1 MRGSRSE
8 HTSSV
13 AVAYFRAGIIAVA
26 PLLLLAAFAYHPHIM
41 FLPSAEAVA
50 HAVQADTLRWGIAH
64 LGVGVGAALMAA
76 AFVAVGGHIGDADS
90 HRPSVAVGVPLAVLG
105 AGLYAILPGMEFTV
119 LAAVQ
124 TGGDVVA
131 AQKAIDSWF
140 VPTMMSSA
148 IVNAAGLTLLAR
160 AIRGSNLLSRRM
172 TSVVVAAIFVMAVS
186 RFVPIGPVQFY
197 VQGVAGIIAFWP
209 IAYHVLKQTVVR
221 DLEHP
226 QPMPAV

>member
-8 HTSSV
+8 HPSV
-13 AVAYFRAGIIAVA
+13 AFFRAAVIGIA
-26 PLLLLAAFAYHPHIM
+26 PLVLLAAFAYHPHIM

-50 HAVQADTLRWGIAH
+50 HAVQADTLRWGVAH

-76 AFVAVGGHIGDADS
+76 AFVAVGGYLGDADN
-90 HRPSVAVGVPLAVLG
+90 RRLGVVIGVPLAVLG
-105 AGLYAILPGMEFTV
+105 AELYAILPGMEFTV
-119 LAAVQ
+119 LAAVKS
-124 TGGDVVA
+124 GADVVA

-148 IVNAAGLTLLAR
+148 IVNAAGLILLAR
-160 AIRGSNLLSRRM
+160 AVNGSEVLSRGTR
-172 TSVVVAAIFVMAVS
+172 SVVVAAFLVMAVS

-197 VQGVAGIIAFWP
+197 VQGVAGIIALWP
-209 IAYHVLKQTVVR
+209 ISYHIWKHASVR
-221 DLEHP
+221 DLRQA

>member
-8 HTSSV
+8 HPS
-13 AVAYFRAGIIAVA
+13 VAYFRAAVIGIA
-26 PLLLLAAFAYHPHIM
+26 PLVLLAAFAYHPHIM

-50 HAVQADTLRWGIAH
+50 HAVQADTVRWGIAH
-64 LGVGVGAALMAA
+64 LGVGVGAALLAA
-76 AFVAVGGHIGDADS
+76 AFVAVGGYLGDADN
-90 HRPSVAVGVPLAVLG
+90 RRLGVVIGVPLAVLG
-105 AGLYAILPGMEFTV
+105 AGVYAILPGMEFTV

-124 TGGDVVA
+124 TGADVVA

-148 IVNAAGLTLLAR
+148 IVNAAGLILLAR
-160 AIRGSNLLSRRM
+160 AVNGSEVLSRGTR
-172 TSVVVAAIFVMAVS
+172 SVVVAAFLVMAVS

-197 VQGVAGIIAFWP
+197 VQGVAGIIALWP
-209 IAYHVLKQTVVR
+209 ISYHVWKHASAR
-221 DLEHP
+221 DLRQA

>member
-13 AVAYFRAGIIAVA
+13 AVAYFRVGIIAVA

-64 LGVGVGAALMAA
+64 LGVGVGAALMAV

-124 TGGDVVA
+124 TGADVVA
-131 AQKAIDSWF
+131 AQKAIDGWF

-148 IVNAAGLTLLAR
+148 VVNAAGLTLLAR
-160 AIRGSNLLSRRM
+160 AIRGSTVLSRRM
-172 TSVVVAAIFVMAVS
+172 RSVVVAALFVMAVS

-197 VQGVAGIIAFWP
+197 VQGVAGIVAFWP
-209 IAYHVLKQTVVR
+209 IAYHILKQTVAR

>member
-1 MRGSRSE
+1 MRRSSDE
-8 HTSSV
+8 RISSV
-13 AVAYFRAGIIAVA
+13 AVAYVRAVIIAVA
-26 PLLLLAAFAYHPHIM
+26 PFVLFAAFAYHPHIM

-50 HAVQADTLRWGIAH
+50 HAVQADTVRWGIAH

-76 AFVAVGGHIGDADS
+76 AFVAVGGHVGDADK
-90 HRPSVAVGVPLAVLG
+90 HRLGVAVGVPLAVLG

-119 LAAVQ
+119 LAAVKS
-124 TGGDVVA
+124 GADVVA
-131 AQKAIDSWF
+131 AQEAIDGWF

-160 AIRGSNLLSRRM
+160 AISGSDVLSRGIRP
-172 TSVVVAAIFVMAVS
+172 VVVAALLVMAVS

-209 IAYHVLKQTVVR
+209 IAYHILKQTLGR
-221 DLEHP
+221 DLEHA

>member
-8 HTSSV
+8 HAS
-13 AVAYFRAGIIAVA
+13 VAYFRAAVIGIA
-26 PLLLLAAFAYHPHIM
+26 PLVLLAAFAYHPHIM

-50 HAVQADTLRWGIAH
+50 HAVQADTVRWGVAH

-76 AFVAVGGHIGDADS
+76 AFVAVGGSLGDADN
-90 HRPSVAVGVPLAVLG
+90 RRLGVVIGVSLAVLG
-105 AGLYAILPGMEFTV
+105 AGVYAILPGMEFTV
-119 LAAVQ
+119 LAAVKS
-124 TGGDVVA
+124 GADVVA

-148 IVNAAGLTLLAR
+148 IVNAAGLILLAR
-160 AIRGSNLLSRRM
+160 AVNGSEVLSRGTR
-172 TSVVVAAIFVMAVS
+172 SVVVAAFLVMAVS

-197 VQGVAGIIAFWP
+197 VQGVAGIIALWP
-209 IAYHVLKQTVVR
+209 ISYHIWKHASAR
-221 DLEHP
+221 DLRQA

>member
-1 MRGSRSE
+1 MRRSTNE

-13 AVAYFRAGIIAVA
+13 AVAYFRAAIIAVA
-26 PLLLLAAFAYHPHIM
+26 PLVLLAAFAYHPHIM

-50 HAVQADTLRWGIAH
+50 HAVQGDTLRWGIAH

-76 AFVAVGGHIGDADS
+76 AFVAVGGHLEDADN

-105 AGLYAILPGMEFTV
+105 AGVYAILPGMEFTV
-119 LAAVQ
+119 LAAVK
-124 TGGDVVA
+124 TGADVVA

-148 IVNAAGLTLLAR
+148 IFNAAGLTILAR
-160 AIRGSNLLSRRM
+160 AISGSDVLAGRM
-172 TSVVVAAIFVMAVS
+172 RSVVVAALFVMAVS

-197 VQGVAGIIAFWP
+197 VQGVAGIVAFWP
-209 IAYHVLKQTVVR
+209 IAYHILRRTLAR
-221 DLEHP
+221 DLEHA

>member
-13 AVAYFRAGIIAVA
+13 AVAYFRAGVIVVA
-26 PLLLLAAFAYHPHIM
+26 PLVLLAAFAYHPHIM
-41 FLPSAEAVA
+41 LLPSAEAVA

>member
-8 HTSSV
+8 HPS
-13 AVAYFRAGIIAVA
+13 VAYFRAAVIGIA
-26 PLLLLAAFAYHPHIM
+26 PLVLLAAFAYHPHIM

-50 HAVQADTLRWGIAH
+50 HAVQADTVRWGIAH
-64 LGVGVGAALMAA
+64 LGVGVGAALLAA
-76 AFVAVGGHIGDADS
+76 AFVAVGGYLGDADN
-90 HRPSVAVGVPLAVLG
+90 RRLGVVIGVPLAVLG
-105 AGLYAILPGMEFTV
+105 AGVYAILPGMEFTV

-124 TGGDVVA
+124 TGADVVA

-148 IVNAAGLTLLAR
+148 IVNAAGLILLAR
-160 AIRGSNLLSRRM
+160 AVNGSEVLSRGTR
-172 TSVVVAAIFVMAVS
+172 SVVVAAFLVMAVS

-197 VQGVAGIIAFWP
+197 VQGVAGIIALWP
-209 IAYHVLKQTVVR
+209 IAYQIWKQASAR
-221 DLEHP
+221 DLRQA

>member
-1 MRGSRSE
+1 MRRSTNE

-13 AVAYFRAGIIAVA
+13 AVAYFRAAIIAVA
-26 PLLLLAAFAYHPHIM
+26 PLVLLAAFAYHPHIM

-50 HAVQADTLRWGIAH
+50 HAVQAGTLRWGIAH

-76 AFVAVGGHIGDADS
+76 AFVAVGGHLGDVDD
-90 HRPSVAVGVPLAVLG
+90 HRPSVAVGVPLAALG

-119 LAAVQ
+119 LAAAH
-124 TGGDVVA
+124 TGADVVA

-148 IVNAAGLTLLAR
+148 IFNAAGLTILAR
-160 AIRGSNLLSRRM
+160 AVSGSDVLAGRM
-172 TSVVVAAIFVMAVS
+172 RSVVVAALFVMAVS

-197 VQGVAGIIAFWP
+197 VQGVAGIVAFWP
-209 IAYHVLKQTVVR
+209 VAYHIVRRTLAR
-221 DLEHP
+221 DLEHA

>member
-1 MRGSRSE
+1 MRGSGSE

-105 AGLYAILPGMEFTV
+105 AGLYAILPGHISDKTVARHVSNIFTKLGV
-119 LAAVQ
+119 SSRSAA
-124 TGGDVVA
+124 TA
-131 AQKAIDSWF
+131 YAYEH
-140 VPTMMSSA
+140 
-148 IVNAAGLTLLAR
+148 GLT
-160 AIRGSNLLSRRM
+160 
-172 TSVVVAAIFVMAVS
+172 
-186 RFVPIGPVQFY
+186 
-197 VQGVAGIIAFWP
+197 
-209 IAYHVLKQTVVR
+209 
-221 DLEHP
+221 
-226 QPMPAV
+226 